1 MRTNVPGSSDFD
13 EPDPSELEDIP
24 EVDFS
29 RGERGRY
36 ARLFA
41 HGFDVAIDGATA
53 YRLRNSQTGVVVGEW
68 AESRPLFVAALAQV
82 AAGVPPEALA
92 MDVRIGTR
100 SHELESEGVLLV
112 HLAQSALGVAR
123 RRPARVAEG

>member
-41 HGFDVAIDGATA
+41 DGFDVAIDGATA

-68 AESRPLFVAALAQV
+68 AESRPLSVRKVGTDKEFSVPRVCHLEEQPAAE
-82 AAGVPPEALA
+82 AAVVGPSGHIWVSFRNGSVPP
-92 MDVRIGTR
+92 
-100 SHELESEGVLLV
+100 
-112 HLAQSALGVAR
+112 
-123 RRPARVAEG
+123 